1 MLLTIGQSFRHFP
14 TSHWLWTGEP
24 GQYGSWHNFRILD
37 RKRKFFSTKF
47 PVNGT
52 SLYSLFC
59 SISVHRMTHIYDS
72 WRVTRWWRGNP
83 TLSYTSS
90 IKFKFRSCS
99 RTRINSDRSNNQSAS
114 ILIFICFS
122 KLNITFLLEI
132 WYPTVKIII
141 NNERSQFHILSRI
154 AWLANNWS
162 WFKTV
167 KYLFKVI
174 TSSGSFGVTQK
185 VI

>member
-1 MLLTIGQSFRHFP
+1 MTGTKTEKLQIFVAFIATTLFRQSFLIFLKRKFKFNRHSPEYSIKCLTVTYMLLTIGQSFRHFP

-37 RKRKFFSTKF
+37 RNRKFFSTKF

-59 SISVHRMTHIYDS
+59 SISVYRMTHIYDS

-114 ILIFICFS
+114 ILIFI
-122 KLNITFLLEI
+122 
-132 WYPTVKIII
+132 
-141 NNERSQFHILSRI
+141 
-154 AWLANNWS
+154 
-162 WFKTV
+162 
-167 KYLFKVI
+167 
-174 TSSGSFGVTQK
+174 
-185 VI
+185 